1 MLAVLGLPAGS
12 LSAAAVCVMPSLKQ
26 LLGTHGL
33 LVPVVFAGAEL
44 DEHSAAIVE
53 RFIQI
58 PARVEA
64 HQRKKA
70 LNFFKAFYHLA
81 EQAGFEPAVGY

>member
-1 MLAVLGLPAGS
+1 MS
-12 LSAAAVCVMPSLKQ
+12 TAAVCVMPSLKQ

-44 DEHSAAIVE
+44 DKHAQPSLKGPFKSPS
-53 RFIQI
+53 RG
-58 PARVEA
+58 EA

-70 LNFFKAFYHLA
+70 LNFFKAFCHLA